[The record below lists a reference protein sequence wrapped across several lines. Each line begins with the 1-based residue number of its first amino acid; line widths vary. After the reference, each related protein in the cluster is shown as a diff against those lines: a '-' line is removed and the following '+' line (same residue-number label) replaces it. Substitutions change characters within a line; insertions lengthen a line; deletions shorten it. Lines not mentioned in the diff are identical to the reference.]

1 MEKISELEMEK
12 LQLLREEE
20 QRLANIKMNYSDL
33 ELALSLTKEEMISRA
48 KMFNIAVEE
57 FQTNLRNKYGT
68 DKIDAEGKIIR
79 DQPLEAQDTV
89 KAEEV

>member
-20 QRLANIKMNYSDL
+20 QRVSDIKMTYSDL
-33 ELALSLTKEEMISRA
+33 EVALSLTKEEMINRV
-48 KMFNIAVEE
+48 KMFSNAVEE
-57 FQTNLRNKYGT
+57 FKTNLKKKYGT